1 MIFPEDRRLATE
13 LFPFNTAGDVSL
25 EKPPNNSLKGTVYPL
40 SHLIPIPSYPFTSG
54 ICMVPC
60 SRIFL
65 VTVLSLAMITNANNL
80 TTCKSLVIRQI
91 VDSHGQSNISI
102 PTKAERSSKCA
113 QTSARREYVGKAAAQ
128 DIGLSERRILTG
140 LLLLKSS
147 RS

>member
-1 MIFPEDRRLATE
+1 MATE

-113 QTSARREYVGKAAAQ
+113 QTSARREYPPVRFPPAGK
-128 DIGLSERRILTG
+128 LFNLTISFTCF
-140 LLLLKSS
+140 LLLHSIS
-147 RS
+147 VCQNAPRR